1 MTTGPADDLGH
12 RRGRPRSAEAD
23 AAIVDATLEL
33 IAEDGLTGLSV
44 EAVACR
50 AGVGKAT
57 IYRRWP
63 SKEALVDHALG
74 RLGEDVPPLLSE
86 GGLREQLVEIVE
98 QVRCKSAAT
107 HSGRIMPR
115 MLSHAT
121 RSPELFRVYFD
132 QVMRPRRERVR
143 RVLAAGVEA
152 GELRPDLDL
161 ELAVTLVSAPMLYL
175 NLVQSATGAPGPGSS
190 EAIVD
195 ALLAGIGAPPTP
207 PTPARPG
214 RRGRARASGS

>member
-1 MTTGPADDLGH
+1 MTSEAADDLVQ
-12 RRGRPRSAEAD
+12 RRGRPRSAEVD

-33 IAEDGLTGLSV
+33 IVEDGLTGLSV
-44 EAVACR
+44 EAVAAR

-63 SKEALVDHALG
+63 SKEALVSHALA
-74 RLGEDVPPLLSE
+74 RLGEDVLPLVAQ
-86 GGLREQLVEIVE
+86 GGVREQLVEVME
-98 QVRCKSAAT
+98 QIRCKSPET

-121 RSPELFRVYFD
+121 RSPELFTLYFD

-143 RVLAAGVEA
+143 RILAAGVEA

-161 ELAVTLVSAPMLYL
+161 DLVVTLVSAPMLYL
-175 NLVQSATGAPGPGSS
+175 NLVQSAIGAPGPGCS
-190 EAIVD
+190 EALVD
-195 ALLAGIGAPPTP
+195 ALLAGLAARPTP
-207 PTPARPG
+207 K
-214 RRGRARASGS
+214 GRARASGS